1 MKRVCALVGVMVI
14 ALSARATVARAATPN
29 EFQGGEVKALSVVP
43 AAGRAEV
50 VIAVDGSVDVQDF
63 SLAGP
68 PRIVLDLKGAK
79 LTAASR
85 MYDRVARGG
94 VTNVRVAQ
102 YRDNI
107 VRVVIDLDSEHKYTV
122 QRGDNEVRVTVDGT
136 STASF
141 AAWHTSPNMT
151 ATAPAADDATPA
163 ATPDAVVQGSANDT
177 ATPLVRNAVDVNAR
191 LHPFNTANSTQSR
204 ITVTYQDADIRDV
217 IAAFAVFSGR
227 TIVVGKGVSG
237 TVSAEVRD
245 QPWDVALRAIL
256 TSQGLA
262 AKEDQD
268 GIISVDSYQNIA
280 AQQASEPLQTEVISV
295 NYARAAS
302 LVPTIAGL
310 LSKQCAIAAPGADG
324 AAAASSAQCKPR
336 GSVAA
341 DSGTNRLIVT
351 DVASRLQDI
360 RNYVKDLDIRT
371 PQVAIKAKIILVN
384 RTNIEDIGVAYDLGD
399 KGTFFNK
406 LVQRPDPSTFKPVD
420 TNGDGVPDGVTG
432 TPYDANTQIIQ
443 LGGNSLAAIAN
454 ASQRVVNPALQLIF
468 STALG
473 KFNLTSFL
481 DALQEVRLADVQAEP
496 SIVTLDNRKAEL
508 MSGEETPIRVVDL
521 GSLSQGNGQ
530 QAPRAT
536 VDFKETGIIL
546 TVTPHITN
554 NRQIL
559 MTLHAERS
567 QLQAAASDLGY
578 TFLKQHADNELLV
591 GDGET
596 AVIGGLTVTQVT
608 QSKVGIPLLVDLPL
622 VGKLFGE
629 TRTEEDKSDL
639 LILVTPHIVDDGEA
653 LPAPGPSH

>member
-1 MKRVCALVGVMVI
+1 
-14 ALSARATVARAATPN
+14 
-29 EFQGGEVKALSVVP
+29 
-43 AAGRAEV
+43 
-50 VIAVDGSVDVQDF
+50 
-63 SLAGP
+63 
-68 PRIVLDLKGAK
+68 
-79 LTAASR
+79 
-85 MYDRVARGG
+85 
-94 VTNVRVAQ
+94 
-102 YRDNI
+102 
-107 VRVVIDLDSEHKYTV
+107 
-122 QRGDNEVRVTVDGT
+122 
-136 STASF
+136 
-141 AAWHTSPNMT
+141 
-151 ATAPAADDATPA
+151 
-163 ATPDAVVQGSANDT
+163 
-177 ATPLVRNAVDVNAR
+177 
-191 LHPFNTANSTQSR
+191 
-204 ITVTYQDADIRDV
+204 
-217 IAAFAVFSGR
+217 
-227 TIVVGKGVSG
+227 
-237 TVSAEVRD
+237 
-245 QPWDVALRAIL
+245 
-256 TSQGLA
+256 
-262 AKEDQD
+262 
-268 GIISVDSYQNIA
+268 
-280 AQQASEPLQTEVISV
+280 
-295 NYARAAS
+295 
-302 LVPTIAGL
+302 
-310 LSKQCAIAAPGADG
+310 
-324 AAAASSAQCKPR
+324 
-336 GSVAA
+336 
-341 DSGTNRLIVT
+341 
-351 DVASRLQDI
+351 
-360 RNYVKDLDIRT
+360 
-371 PQVAIKAKIILVN
+371 VAIKAKIILVN